1 METDVIVSMGRAM
14 LQEVIVLAG
23 PILLIAIAVSL
34 VMNVVQVLTSLQD
47 QTLSTVPRLLAV
59 GAGLFLLM
67 PWMWRQ
73 LANYTIKMFS
83 DFHWILN

>member
-1 METDVIVSMGRAM
+1 MGTDAIVNVGRMM
-14 LQEVIVLAG
+14 LQEVIILAG

-34 VMNVVQVLTSLQD
+34 IMNVVQVLTSLQD

-59 GAGLFLLM
+59 GAALFLLM

>member
-1 METDVIVSMGRAM
+1 METDAIVSMGRLM

-59 GAGLFLLM
+59 GAALFLLM

>member
-23 PILLIAIAVSL
+23 PILVIAIAVSL

-59 GAGLFLLM
+59 GAALFLLM

-73 LANYTIKMFS
+73 LANYTIKMFT

>member
-59 GAGLFLLM
+59 GAALFLLM